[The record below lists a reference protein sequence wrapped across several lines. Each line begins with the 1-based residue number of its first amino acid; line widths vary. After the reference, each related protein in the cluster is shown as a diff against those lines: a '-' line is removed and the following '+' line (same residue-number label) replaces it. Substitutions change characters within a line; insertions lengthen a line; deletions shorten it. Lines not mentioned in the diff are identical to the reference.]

1 MILEAT
7 WYYIFIYAKE
17 EEYTWRTPKQIEQFF
32 KVHPF
37 IGSYDFGNLQE
48 VFGVVVYFLN
58 LEPFCTDKFK
68 QFFLPI
74 LMKNQELSKEIT
86 LRFKIPK
93 IGDD

>member
-1 MILEAT
+1 
-7 WYYIFIYAKE
+7 
-17 EEYTWRTPKQIEQFF
+17 
-32 KVHPF
+32 
-37 IGSYDFGNLQE
+37 

-74 LMKNQELSKEIT
+74 LMKNQALSREIT

-93 IGDD
+93 INDDEDYYSQTILVTRKCSFDMAFYQVTGHNLQV